1 MSNCIRLVI
10 ADDHALMREGLKQIF
25 SLEGSQIEVVGEAGD
40 GAQVLERL
48 RHGGLDLLLLD
59 ISMPGISG
67 EDLINRIHTQYRDLP
82 ILVLS
87 MYNEPQIAR
96 RVLNC
101 GALGYITKDRSPD
114 VLLTAI
120 RSVAKGSRYIDHEL
134 AQEIIFA
141 EYNNAGNRARHE
153 TLTMRERQIMI
164 MLAHGETINAI
175 ADALSI
181 SNKTVSTYK
190 SRMMEKMQFTSNADI
205 VKYSISHN
213 LVQ

>member
-1 MSNCIRLVI
+1 MSEVIKLVI

-25 SLEGSQIEVVGEAGD
+25 SLDDGIDVVGEAGD
-40 GAQVLERL
+40 GSQVLERL
-48 RHGGLDLLLLD
+48 RLGGLDLLLLD

-67 EDLINRIHTQYRDLP
+67 EDLINRIHSQYQDLP

-87 MYNEPQIAR
+87 MFNEPQIAR

-101 GALGYITKDRSPD
+101 GALGYITKDKNPD
-114 VLLTAI
+114 ALLAAI
-120 RSVAKGSRYIDHEL
+120 RCVAKGSRYIDHDL
-134 AQEIIFA
+134 AQEIVFA
-141 EYNNAGNRARHE
+141 EYQNGNRALHE
-153 TLTMRERQIMI
+153 TLTTRERQILL

-175 ADALSI
+175 ADGLSI

-190 SRMMEKMQFTSNADI
+190 SRMMEKMHFTSNADI
-205 VKYSISHN
+205 VKYAISHH

>member
-1 MSNCIRLVI
+1 MSEVIRLVI

-25 SLEGSQIEVVGEAGD
+25 ALDEMIDVVGEAGD
-40 GAQVLERL
+40 GGQVLERL
-48 RHGGLDLLLLD
+48 RLGGLDLLLLD

-67 EDLINRIHTQYRDLP
+67 EDLINRIHSQYASLP

-87 MYNEPQIAR
+87 MFNEPQIAR

-101 GALGYITKDRSPD
+101 GALGYITKDKNPD
-114 VLLTAI
+114 ALLAAI
-120 RSVAKGSRYIDHEL
+120 RSVAKGSRYIDHDL
-134 AQEIIFA
+134 AQEIVFA
-141 EYNNAGNRARHE
+141 EYQNGNRALHE
-153 TLTMRERQIMI
+153 TLTTRERQILL

-190 SRMMEKMQFTSNADI
+190 SRMMEKMQFSSNADI
-205 VKYSISHN
+205 VKYAINHQ

>member
-1 MSNCIRLVI
+1 MNEVIRLVI

-25 SLEGSQIEVVGEAGD
+25 ALDDNITVVGEAGD
-40 GAQVLERL
+40 GGQVLERL
-48 RHGGLDLLLLD
+48 RLGGLDLLLLD

-67 EDLINRIHTQYRDLP
+67 EDLINRIRSQYEDLP

-87 MYNEPQIAR
+87 MFNEPQIAR

-101 GALGYITKDRSPD
+101 GALGYITKDKNPD
-114 VLLTAI
+114 ALLAAI
-120 RSVAKGSRYIDHEL
+120 RSVARGSRYIDHDL
-134 AQEIIFA
+134 AQEIVFA
-141 EYNNAGNRARHE
+141 EYQTGNRALHE
-153 TLTMRERQIMI
+153 TLTTRERQILL

-175 ADALSI
+175 AEALSI

-190 SRMMEKMQFTSNADI
+190 SRMMEKMQFSSNADI
-205 VKYSISHN
+205 VRYAISHR